1 MLKWKSLC
9 NTFSSSFTAY
19 WQISCIWQSR
29 ILQRSFNCGS
39 SLYLLLQFIIIKRR
53 LILHTV
59 VWYTLP
65 FFLQVYHT
73 VMWHTLKCNYNIW
86 SLSEATY
93 LQMSSIWQLRI
104 RQRSF
109 TVFIEISLPCFSLWS
124 VLVDIWC
131 LLVKVYQF
139 SFDFFNV
146 FQNGE

>member
-1 MLKWKSLC
+1 MFTDLFVC
-9 NTFSSSFTAY
+9 NLSTTIKNQKVFKRVMKY
-19 WQISCIWQSR
+19 ECIR
-29 ILQRSFNCGS
+29 IIHYDS
-39 SLYLLLQFIIIKRR
+39 SLLLLLQSIIIKRR

-73 VMWHTLKCNYNIW
+73 LMWHTLKFYYNVW

-93 LQMSSIWQLRI
+93 LQISSIWQLRI

-109 TVFIEISLPCFSLWS
+109 TVFIEISLPCFNLWR
-124 VLVDIWC
+124 VLWDIWY

-139 SFDFFNV
+139 SFDLSNV